1 MISYVHASSYL
12 HQPKQKKKGTFLL
25 FFFCHEKVIKQ
36 KIITNSFCPK
46 QQTKKNNWSGTI
58 AWCFFKDKISK
69 LITQTTD
76 QALLF
81 GVSLK

>member
-1 MISYVHASSYL
+1 MLPHICVN
-12 HQPKQKKKGTFLL
+12 QNKRKKVL
-25 FFFCHEKVIKQ
+25 FYYFFCHEKVIKQ
-36 KIITNSFCPK
+36 KIITNLFCPK

>member
-12 HQPKQKKKGTFLL
+12 RQPKQKKKGTFL

-36 KIITNSFCPK
+36 KIITNLFCPK
-46 QQTKKNNWSGTI
+46 QQTKK
-58 AWCFFKDKISK
+58 KIG
-69 LITQTTD
+69 

-81 GVSLK
+81 GVFLKIK